1 MEKSQEITEALQKR
15 GFQYITLDIQGFRS
29 GSMDEFRNEK
39 LSRKILDRVKSLLYD
54 KQGDAN
60 GEICR
65 ADFTV

>member
-1 MEKSQEITEALQKR
+1 MNSEMKSCQE
-15 GFQYITLDIQGFRS
+15 
-29 GSMDEFRNEK
+29 
-39 LSRKILDRVKSLLYD
+39 KILDRVKSLLYD